1 MQGHVLGRG
10 NPALLVFKKG
20 DESLPTLLN
29 LSPKYL
35 AAPIL
40 LAILAPLAACQPAVK
55 VEAPEEPITINL
67 NIKLDADVR
76 LRLEEEAREDIEA
89 NPDIF

>member
-1 MQGHVLGRG
+1 MQSR
-10 NPALLVFKKG
+10 LLSCGVDLTNFYEG
-20 DESLPTLLN
+20 DDFLLTLLN
-29 LSPKYL
+29 LSLKSL
-35 AAPIL
+35 AALFMIAVL
-40 LAILAPLAACQPAVK
+40 VPLAACQPSVK

-89 NPDIF
+89 NPDVF